1 MHGRMPSHGEWACVE
16 RARNDSNGTDA
27 SRKTRKPTRGSD
39 GGWLAGAVENQGNS
53 NETHPEKT
61 KLKNNGCT
69 WWRARKCHSR
79 KLLSERQ
86 TLHLRVAGFGDDGA
100 MPVAI
105 AAARY
110 RVAARAR
117 ALADESGECYL
128 LR

>member
-1 MHGRMPSHGEWACVE
+1 MADGLQAPS
-16 RARNDSNGTDA
+16 
-27 SRKTRKPTRGSD
+27 KTR
-39 GGWLAGAVENQGNS
+39 
-53 NETHPEKT
+53 ETQT
-61 KLKNNGCT
+61 KLKNDGCT
-69 WWRARKCHSR
+69 WWRAWKCHSR

-128 LR
+128 LRQLYAPPNSISFA

>member
-1 MHGRMPSHGEWACVE
+1 MADGLQAPS
-16 RARNDSNGTDA
+16 
-27 SRKTRKPTRGSD
+27 KTRETQTKLTR
-39 GGWLAGAVENQGNS
+39 
-53 NETHPEKT
+53 KT
-61 KLKNNGCT
+61 KLKNDGCT
-69 WWRARKCHSR
+69 WWRAWKCHSR

-86 TLHLRVAGFGDDGA
+86 TLHLRVAGFGDDDA